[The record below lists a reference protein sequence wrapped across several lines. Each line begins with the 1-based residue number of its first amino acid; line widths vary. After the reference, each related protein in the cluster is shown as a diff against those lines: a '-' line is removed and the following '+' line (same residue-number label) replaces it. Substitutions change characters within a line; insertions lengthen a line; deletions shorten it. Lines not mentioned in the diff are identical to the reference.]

1 MRPEEAKEAIET
13 LKEKGMSDEELLY
26 SLYGMFKNDEIDVN
40 ELGDLVQLVGYELTD
55 EFKNMSP
62 EDQKTKG
69 VEKEE
74 ETEPSVASDKK
85 EEKEEKEEP
94 TVSPDASKE
103 KTEPSEFTPEEE
115 EKARSLFGFK

>member
-74 ETEPSVASDKK
+74 ETEKTEPVTSP
-85 EEKEEKEEP
+85 EKEEKEDPAP
-94 TVSPDASKE
+94 TAED
-103 KTEPSEFTPEEE
+103 KTSEFTPEEE

>member
-74 ETEPSVASDKK
+74 ETEPEEK
-85 EEKEEKEEP
+85 EEKEPVTSPEKEEKEEP
-94 TVSPDASKE
+94 APAED
-103 KTEPSEFTPEEE
+103 KTSEFTPEEE

>member
-26 SLYGMFKNDEIDVN
+26 SLYGMFKNDEINVN

-74 ETEPSVASDKK
+74 ETEPEEK
-85 EEKEEKEEP
+85 EPVSPEKEEKEDPAP
-94 TVSPDASKE
+94 TAED
-103 KTEPSEFTPEEE
+103 KTSEFTPEEE